1 MSNNLF
7 DNTKLAFELKSNNA
21 LRKSLFLFNIIKYPL
36 IVKLGS
42 VFIRFFLKLK
52 FPITPLVKNLLF
64 DQFCVGLNEKESLMT
79 VKKLSK
85 FNLRSILH
93 YHVEGYESEKSFDKC
108 LENTIKTI
116 ISASKNENVPFT
128 VFKPTALGP
137 FKLFHKMAQG
147 LVLNE
152 NEKIQL
158 KKVEKRFDLC
168 FQTCKSSGVK
178 ILIDSEESWIQPGVD
193 LLVEKFMIKY
203 NKKEALIYNTVQMY
217 LKNKIKYLEHLLS
230 YSKKEFFVPGVK
242 VVRGAYMEK
251 ERSRSKR
258 LGYDDPICNSKIET
272 DKNFNDA
279 LKFLVKNFKYFNFI
293 VGSHNEESSYL
304 LMDLMK
310 KNKIKS
316 NNKNIWF
323 AQLYGMSDQISF
335 NIANL
340 GYNVC
345 KLLPYG
351 PVEEVVPYLIRRAEE
366 NSSVRGQS
374 SRELE
379 LIKKE
384 FKRRRI
390 NS

>member
-7 DNTKLAFELKSNNA
+7 DNTKLAFQLKSNNA

-42 VFIRFFLKLK
+42 VLIRFFLKLR
-52 FPITPLVKNLLF
+52 FPITSIIKNLLF

-108 LENTIKTI
+108 LLNTINTIK
-116 ISASKNENVPFT
+116 SASKNTNIPFT
-128 VFKPTALGP
+128 VFKPTGLGSS
-137 FKLFHKMAQG
+137 KLFHKIAQG
-147 LVLNE
+147 LVLNDR
-152 NEKIQL
+152 EKKELQR
-158 KKVEKRFDLC
+158 VEKRFDSC
-168 FQTCKSSGVK
+168 FKSCKKNGVK

-193 LLVEKFMIKY
+193 LLVEKYMIKY
-203 NKKEALIYNTVQMY
+203 NKKNALIFNTVQMY
-217 LKNKIKYLEHLLS
+217 LKNKIKYLDHLLS
-230 YSKKEFFVPGVK
+230 FSKKNSFVPGVK

-279 LKFLVKNFKYFNFI
+279 LKFLVKNFKYFNFM

-310 KNKIKS
+310 KNKIKN

-351 PVEEVVPYLIRRAEE
+351 PVNEVIPYLIRRAEE

-374 SRELE
+374 SRELD

>member
-7 DNTKLAFELKSNNA
+7 DNTKLAFELKSNNS

-42 VFIRFFLKLK
+42 VLIKFFLKLK
-52 FPITPLVKNLLF
+52 FPITPIIKNLLF

-85 FNLRSILH
+85 YNLRSILH

-108 LENTIKTI
+108 LANTIKTI
-116 ISASKNENVPFT
+116 KSASKNSSIPFT
-128 VFKPTALGP
+128 VFKPTGLGSL
-137 FKLFHKMAQG
+137 KLFHKIAQG
-147 LVLNE
+147 LVLNDR
-152 NEKIQL
+152 EKEELQR
-158 KKVEKRFDLC
+158 VEKRFDSC
-168 FQTCKSSGVK
+168 FQSCKKNGVK

-193 LLVEKFMIKY
+193 LLVEKYMIKY
-203 NKKEALIYNTVQMY
+203 NKKDALIFNTVQMY
-217 LKNKIKYLEHLLS
+217 LKNKIKYLEYLLS
-230 YSKKEFFVPGVK
+230 FSKKNSFVPGVK

-258 LGYDDPICNSKIET
+258 LGYDDPICNSKIQT

-279 LKFLVKNFKYFNFI
+279 LKFLVKNFEYFNFI
-293 VGSHNEESSYL
+293 VGSHNEKSSHL

-310 KNKIKS
+310 KNKIKN

-351 PVEEVVPYLIRRAEE
+351 PVNEVIPYLIRRAEE

-374 SRELE
+374 SRELD